1 MKAARQQSQDL
12 QQTHSYINAI
22 LSADP
27 KKESTKGSPMN
38 SVRISPIKDLNLKAR
53 FSDPPAPPPQQ
64 PLPEKPDAPSLKRI
78 DSEKLK
84 STGSPVRS
92 DAQMST
98 LNEALQTARKEI
110 ETQGLR
116 LRDLEAMLTEERRA
130 REDAEERANQL
141 ERERL
146 SADTHVANGDTD
158 ETEVDDGTD
167 ETETVISNGSP
178 SSNHADVATT
188 RLQQRLD
195 TMISE
200 MNEMK
205 LQMEK
210 YRQRAETAEADRK
223 SLAEMIESIRSD
235 NARLASKHHS
245 RSQSGS
251 AQKEETAEVDRDEG
265 GTTEEGEIPI
275 INQRDVDEDTDGT
288 DMRKLV
294 QNGRPAELEDA
305 ATSNK
310 TSQALAT
317 RTNRNELAL
326 HHGAPAISMLTV
338 VALGVAVMA
347 WLNNYPKVDR

>member
-1 MKAARQQSQDL
+1 
-12 QQTHSYINAI
+12 
-22 LSADP
+22 
-27 KKESTKGSPMN
+27 MN

-78 DSEKLK
+78 DSEKFK
-84 STGSPVRS
+84 SSGSPVRS

-158 ETEVDDGTD
+158 ETEVDGGTD

-178 SSNHADVATT
+178 SSNHADAATT

-265 GTTEEGEIPI
+265 DTTEEGEIPI
-275 INQRDVDEDTDGT
+275 INQRDADEDTDGT

-294 QNGRPAELEDA
+294 QNGRPAELDDA